1 MAGSRLPRGSLG
13 ERLAARRRRCF
24 VGRDAELELVRA
36 ALDAAEPP
44 FSVLWL
50 TGPGGIGKSS
60 LLDVI
65 AGEVARAG
73 RAVVVRLDGRDL
85 APTPSAVLDGLR
97 ASLGAPRG
105 DEAVAAPA
113 GRLVL
118 LLDAYERLRGLD
130 DWVRTWLLPR
140 LPASAL
146 TLIAGRAP
154 PGAAWRADPAWRA
167 LLRVVALRN
176 LGPAES
182 RAYLRA
188 CGVDAAAHERLVEAS
203 HGHPLALSLLAD
215 VVARGGEATVDPLT
229 PDLVGTLVRRFVDA
243 VPDGRRRGALEV
255 CALARATTEPLL
267 RDALALD
274 DAEDAHEVFAWL
286 RDLSFVESGPDGVFP
301 HELARDVLDAD
312 LRWRDPGGYKALF
325 RRVRGHTY
333 AALKASRAREQQ
345 RAAFDLKFIFRNLP
359 SVLSPVDW
367 DTWGLSYPEPAG
379 PGDRARVLALVAA
392 AEGDEAA
399 AIAARWLDRQP
410 AGVFVVRGADDDVR
424 GVLALLDLTAATEP
438 DRRADPGAQAAWD
451 YAHRCAPPRA
461 GEVVTQTR
469 LVVDRDAY
477 QGPSPTMNAAP
488 VATLQRYLAT
498 PRLAWDFLT
507 LHEPERWD
515 AFFALADLPRARGAD
530 FLVGGRRYGLY
541 GHDFRRVPVD
551 ALMELWTERALAQD
565 VSLRPAAPEHLLVL
579 SQADFADAVRQALRD
594 LHRPALLARNPL
606 RRTRL
611 AHDYARRHRRR
622 RRAGCGGAPGPAP
635 RRGRAPGRAPPRRQA
650 AAGGGPDVPAPRPHA
665 GGRRRAAG
673 GAVQHLPAPPLP
685 GRGAHRRLAL
695 GPGAVRR
702 GARRPGPA
710 EHAEP
715 AEHR

>member
-1 MAGSRLPRGSLG
+1 MAGGRSPRGSLG
-13 ERLAARRRRCF
+13 ELLAARRRRCF
-24 VGRDAELELVRA
+24 VGREAELELVRA
-36 ALDAAEPP
+36 ALAAAEPP

-60 LLDVI
+60 LLDAI
-65 AGEVARAG
+65 AEEVAATGEV
-73 RAVVVRLDGRDL
+73 VVVRLDGRDL
-85 APTPSAVLDGLR
+85 PPSPRAVLDGLR
-97 ASLGAPRG
+97 AGLGAPQG
-105 DEAVAAPA
+105 DAADAPVEPA

-118 LLDAYERLRGLD
+118 LLDAYERLHGLD

-176 LGPAES
+176 LGPAAS

-188 CGVDAAAHERLVEAS
+188 CGVDAAAHGRLVETS

-215 VVARGGEATVDPLT
+215 VAARGGEAAVDPLT

-243 VPDGRRRGALEV
+243 VPDRQQRGALEV

-274 DAEDAHEVFAWL
+274 DAHAVFAWL
-286 RDLSFVESGPDGVFP
+286 RGLSFVESGPDGVFP

-333 AALKASRAREQQ
+333 AALKASRARAQQ

-367 DTWGLSYPEPAG
+367 DTWGLAYPEPAG

-392 AEGDEAA
+392 AEGDAAA
-399 AIAARWLDRQP
+399 AIAGRWLDRQP
-410 AGVFVVRGADDDVR
+410 AGVFVVRAADDDVR
-424 GVLALLDLTAATEP
+424 GVLALLDLTAATEQ

-461 GEVVTQTR
+461 GETITQTR

-488 VATLQRYLAT
+488 VATLPRYLAT

-551 ALMELWTERALAQD
+551 ALMELWTERALAPD
-565 VSLRPAAPEHLLVL
+565 AAVRPAAPEPLLVL
-579 SQADFADAVRQALRD
+579 AQADFADAVRQGLRD
-594 LHRPALLARNPL
+594 LHRPELLARNPL

-611 AHDYARRHRRR
+611 AHDHAGTAGTAGADEPDAAALRGLLRAAVARLAEHPRDDKLLRAVDRTYLRPAPTQEAAAELLGVPFSTYRRHLAQGVGRIVAWLWDRELY
-622 RRAGCGGAPGPAP
+622 GAAP
-635 RRGRAPGRAPPRRQA
+635 
-650 AAGGGPDVPAPRPHA
+650 
-665 GGRRRAAG
+665 
-673 GAVQHLPAPPLP
+673 
-685 GRGAHRRLAL
+685 
-695 GPGAVRR
+695 
-702 GARRPGPA
+702 
-710 EHAEP
+710 
-715 AEHR
+715 EHR